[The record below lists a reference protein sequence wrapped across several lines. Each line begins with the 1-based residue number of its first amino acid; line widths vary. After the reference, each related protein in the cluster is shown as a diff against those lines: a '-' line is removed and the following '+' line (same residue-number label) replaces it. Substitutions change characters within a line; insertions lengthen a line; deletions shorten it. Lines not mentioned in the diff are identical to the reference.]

1 MPWCPKHL
9 WEFTWEGTKVCPACG
24 SELVAEPP
32 SKSELEPAGEPAEFV
47 PPDDVVVGAS
57 RLGSFDRLA
66 APVLLDLLAE
76 RGIRAFEAPPLANP
90 ATRSW
95 NPMGVDIWVESS
107 GLEEARS
114 ISEQDLPEIL
124 RATEQAAAQT
134 IDEAEAVEDEEE
146 AEDDEEFVTWAS
158 FGWMEFEPARV
169 FLAVCDE
176 EGITARTEL
185 PLDKPIPA
193 WAESYGR
200 IHVEVEDIHVEAA
213 EALLE
218 SVEER
223 LNDRGVEWSEPLC
236 DLAGP

>member
-1 MPWCPKHL
+1 MPWCPKHV

-24 SELVAEPP
+24 SELVAERP
-32 SKSELEPAGEPAEFV
+32 SEPVGEIEATEFV
-47 PPDDVVVGAS
+47 PPDDVVIGAA

-76 RGIRAFEAPPLANP
+76 RGIRSFEAPPLANP
-90 ATRSW
+90 ATRAW

-114 ISEQDLPEIL
+114 ISEQDLPEVL
-124 RATEQAAAQT
+124 QATQQA
-134 IDEAEAVEDEEE
+134 EAESVDETELAEEEDEEDEEE
-146 AEDDEEFVTWAS
+146 FITWS
-158 FGWMEFEPARV
+158 PFGWMEFGPAGV
-169 FLAVCDE
+169 FLEVCDE

-185 PLDKPIPA
+185 PLDKPLPA

-200 IHVEVEDIHVEAA
+200 IHVEVEDIHVEPA

-218 SVEER
+218 AVEER
-223 LNDRGVEWSEPLC
+223 LNDRGIQWNEPLC
-236 DLAGP
+236 DLSGP